1 MLNLMLLRHFS
12 PRMIHSRSFSMPP
25 ETNVAIDIPLPMLTL
40 NHQGKITAANIEA
53 QSRLNSSENAL
64 LGQHIGGLIG
74 PESEIKAIMQH
85 LMASGQPLSDH
96 ALYLRSSGEP
106 CALHMGAFADGYVM
120 IMVPEAN
127 RQEHDLHVK
136 RQEMAEAVARIALE
150 MAHEVKNPLAAL
162 RGAAQWLAEQP
173 ANDAQREAIYM
184 MLAEVERIR
193 QRIDDFLQLGPRA
206 DIGMEQVNI
215 HQMIDDVCRPIEGV
229 VLRRVFDPG
238 LPAVQAH
245 ATRLRQ
251 AIENLWNNA
260 LEAGAKYIEWQTR
273 INPTVRLQGHKGAV
287 LELRISNDGQPI
299 PTSMLNQIFE
309 PFVTSG
315 KKRGSGLGLALVQRV
330 MLEHKG
336 QVSVQSVDGRT
347 AFILRLPLVQQ

>member
-1 MLNLMLLRHFS
+1 
-12 PRMIHSRSFSMPP
+12 MPLKSGD
-25 ETNVAIDIPLPMLTL
+25 ACDIPLPLLTL
-40 NHQGKITAANIEA
+40 DMEGKITAANIET
-53 QSRLNSSENAL
+53 QSRLNISEKTL
-64 LGQHIGGLIG
+64 RGQEIANLFA
-74 PESEIKAIMQH
+74 PESEIQSIMQH
-85 LMASGQPLSDH
+85 LKASGQPLSDH
-96 ALYLRSSGEP
+96 GLYFRATGEP
-106 CALHMGAFADGYVM
+106 FTLHIGTFSGGYVL

-127 RQEHDLHVK
+127 RQEHDLHAR

-173 ANDAQREAIYM
+173 SNDAQREAIQV
-184 MLAEVERIR
+184 MLDEVDRIR

-215 HQMIDDVCRPIEGV
+215 HQMIDDVCRPVDGV
-229 VLRRVFDPG
+229 ELRRVFDPG
-238 LPAVQAH
+238 LPTVQAH
-245 ATRLRQ
+245 APRLRQ

-260 LEAGAKYIEWQTR
+260 LEAGAKHIEWQTR
-273 INPTVRLQGHKGAV
+273 INPTVRLHGYKGAV
-287 LELRISNDGQPI
+287 LELRISNDGLSI
-299 PTSMLNQIFE
+299 PASLLDQIFE

-336 QVSVQSVDGRT
+336 QASVQSAGGRT
-347 AFILRLPLVQQ
+347 VFTLRLPLVQ